1 MMKLKVQYNV
11 NFVIE
16 NLMKMLQIDMYL
28 FAKKYKKKNNTNLK
42 IEETEFNFIFIF
54 NYFLKNL

>member
-16 NLMKMLQIDMYL
+16 NLMKMLQIGTYL

-42 IEETEFNFIFIF
+42 IEKTEFNFVFIF
-54 NYFLKNL
+54 NYF

>member
-16 NLMKMLQIDMYL
+16 NLMKMLQIGTYL

>member
-16 NLMKMLQIDMYL
+16 NLMKMLQIGMYL

-42 IEETEFNFIFIF
+42 IEETEFNFNFIF